1 LPYFEALENKKENM
15 SFNYNT
21 VAKEDLE
28 MVFVSN
34 ALRIRPKNDKN
45 FG

>member
-1 LPYFEALENKKENM
+1 M